1 MILDIL
7 TPEAHVFH
15 GNVDY
20 VTMPGLE
27 GQFQVLTGHA
37 AIISALKSGVL
48 SFKSMDDSLVNEH
61 LTSDQTNA
69 NVYHYKIS
77 GGVAEMLGEH
87 VVVLAE

>member
-37 AIISALKSGVL
+37 AIISALKSGML
-48 SFKSMDDSLVNEH
+48 TFKAMDDSLVNEH
-61 LTSDQTNA
+61 LTTDNIDSK
-69 NVYHYKIS
+69 VFHYKIS

>member
-48 SFKSMDDSLVNEH
+48 SFKAMDDSLVNEH
-61 LTSDQTNA
+61 LTTDNIDSK
-69 NVYHYKIS
+69 VFHY
-77 GGVAEMLGEH
+77 
-87 VVVLAE
+87 

>member
-20 VTMPGLE
+20 LTMPGLE

-37 AIISALKSGVL
+37 AIISALKSGML
-48 SFKSMDDSLVNEH
+48 SFKAMDDSLVNEH
-61 LTSDQTNA
+61 LTTDNIDSK
-69 NVYHYKIS
+69 VFHYKIS

>member
-48 SFKSMDDSLVNEH
+48 SFKAMDDSLVNEH
-61 LTSDQTNA
+61 LTTDNIDSK
-69 NVYHYKIS
+69 VFHYKIS
-77 GGVAEMLGEH
+77 GGVAERLGEP